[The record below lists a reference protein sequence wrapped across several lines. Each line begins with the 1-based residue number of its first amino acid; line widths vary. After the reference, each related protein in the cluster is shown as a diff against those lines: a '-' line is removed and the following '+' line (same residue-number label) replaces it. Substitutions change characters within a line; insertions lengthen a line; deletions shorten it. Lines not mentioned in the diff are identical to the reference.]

1 MRTATILFTYN
12 RSRHTKRVLDA
23 LATSKM
29 LPEKLFVF
37 QDGLREDTEPHEWE
51 KVNRLIH
58 GIDWCDRE
66 IIVSKSNR
74 GLANSIVSGINHV
87 FSEYE
92 AVIVLEDDCV
102 PAANFINFMQQC
114 FETYRDDKRVYS
126 VSGYTWPLD
135 LPKDQFDVY
144 GCGRISSWGWGTW
157 KDRWEHYSIDN
168 DILSRLKR
176 EEEKSRNLAIWG
188 NDLESTIIGNVTGQ
202 TDSWAVYWALHVIEN
217 RGICINPY
225 QSLIQNIGLD
235 GTGIHCGVTN
245 RFQPEMSDGLK
256 TEFLLPDQISIM
268 HTTESKFADLYKNYT
283 AIHFDEEAKENV
295 LIYGLGNFFV
305 QYEDKLNNL
314 YNIKAFID
322 KGKKG
327 FYAGRKIIGLKQIA
341 EFNYDRVVI
350 MVQNIQEC
358 INIAKELMNR
368 GVTTEHIVLG
378 HDLCGRF
385 GELIDRIAVLPD
397 GRLSLVFGNISIKV
411 KSKDEFYSVRR
422 TFIDQKYKYSINN
435 GKRSIVIDVGMNI
448 GAEALYL
455 ANQDNVEKVFGYEQ
469 SREFFLIAEE
479 NIADNIGRLKTGN
492 VEVFNYGIGGE
503 NAVSVRKATEVLK
516 PIVETYFDYNIILKI
531 DCESEG
537 QGIMA
542 DLLRSK
548 ILMRLTVIMFEGY
561 YGDQDVI
568 FDYLRKGGFS
578 WWCADR
584 NGEMRLIY
592 AYKL

>member
-66 IIVSKSNR
+66 IIVSKFNR

-245 RFQPEMSDGLK
+245 QFQPEMSDGLK

-268 HTTESKFADLYKNYT
+268 HTTESKFGGLYKNYT

-295 LIYGLGNFFV
+295 LIYGLGNFFF
-305 QYEDKLNNL
+305 QYEEKLNNL
-314 YNIKAFID
+314 YNVKAFID
-322 KGKKG
+322 RKKKG
-327 FYAGRKIIGLKQIA
+327 FYAGRKIIGLNRIG

-358 INIAKELMNR
+358 INVAKELMNR
-368 GVTTEHIVLG
+368 GVSAEHIVLG
-378 HDLCGRF
+378 HDLCGIF
-385 GELIDRIAVLPD
+385 SELIDCINVLQD
-397 GRLSLVFGNISIKV
+397 GRLSLTFGNISIKV
-411 KSKDEFYSVRR
+411 KSKDEFYSVQR

-448 GAEALYL
+448 GATVLYL
-455 ANQDNVEKVFGYEQ
+455 ANQDNVEKVFGYE
-469 SREFFLIAEE
+469 SSKEVFLIAEE
-479 NIADNIGRLKTGN
+479 NLVDNIGRLKTGN

-531 DCESEG
+531 DCEGEG

-542 DLLRSK
+542 DLLQSK
-548 ILMRLTVIMFEGY
+548 ILMQLTVIMFAGH